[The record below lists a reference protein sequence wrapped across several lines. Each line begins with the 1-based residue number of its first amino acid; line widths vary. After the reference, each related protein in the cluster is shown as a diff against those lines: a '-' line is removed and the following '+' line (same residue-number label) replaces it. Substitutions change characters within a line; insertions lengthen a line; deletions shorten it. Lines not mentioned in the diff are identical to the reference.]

1 MCLPLASIGI
11 WSRWVWR
18 GAEAGS
24 TPMRTGAIPEDW
36 VLRSVGS
43 MGEVIAG
50 KALAAKAPGEHRPYL
65 RTKNVFDGIIDVE
78 DVLFMPMT
86 DPEFERFIV
95 LPNDV
100 LLNEGQS
107 LELVGRCSLY
117 QAEYPGRCAMQNQ
130 LLRFRAYHGVSPGFA
145 AHLFRYCQQTGVFSR
160 VALQTTSVAHL
171 GSKRFERLVL
181 AWPPTEREQAA
192 ISNALSDADAALS
205 GLDRLIAKKRDL
217 KRAAMQQLLPGETR
231 LPGFRGQWE
240 VRLLGSVGTFL
251 KGSGVRK
258 DESQS
263 GELPCVRYGEIY
275 TDHHDYIRSF
285 SSRIS
290 HKVAATAMPLK
301 YGDLLFAGSRETRE
315 EIGKCVAFADRF
327 PAYAGGDI
335 VILRPHDPNPIFFGY
350 YCNTPRLNAQKARL
364 GQGDAVVHIGAKSLA
379 AIEIKVPEKEEQTA
393 IATVLSDMD
402 AEIEA
407 LERRRDKTRALKQAM
422 MQELLTGRTRL
433 V

>member
-1 MCLPLASIGI
+1 MEVKPRYKQTEVGIIPEEWEVKRLKQFATVKGGKRLPMGRSLSEKQTKHPYIRVADMYPGGVKLGEIKYVPEDVFPAIKNYRIHTGDLFISVAGTLGIVGRIPVDLDGANLTENANRITDIACDQDFLLYSLSSYRIQASID
-11 WSRWVWR
+11 SVRTV
-18 GAEAGS
+18 GAQPKLALG
-24 TPMRTGAIPEDW
+24 RIED
-36 VLRSVGS
+36 
-43 MGEVIAG
+43 
-50 KALAAKAPGEHRPYL
+50 
-65 RTKNVFDGIIDVE
+65 F
-78 DVLFMPMT
+78 
-86 DPEFERFIV
+86 RFP
-95 LPNDV
+95 L
-100 LLNEGQS
+100 
-107 LELVGRCSLY
+107 
-117 QAEYPGRCAMQNQ
+117 
-130 LLRFRAYHGVSPGFA
+130 
-145 AHLFRYCQQTGVFSR
+145 
-160 VALQTTSVAHL
+160 
-171 GSKRFERLVL
+171 
-181 AWPPTEREQAA
+181 PPTEGEQRAVAA
-192 ISNALSDADAALS
+192 ALSDTDALLH

-217 KRAAMQQLLPGETR
+217 KRAAMQQLLTGETR

-301 YGDLLFAGSRETRE
+301 YGDLLFAGSGETRE